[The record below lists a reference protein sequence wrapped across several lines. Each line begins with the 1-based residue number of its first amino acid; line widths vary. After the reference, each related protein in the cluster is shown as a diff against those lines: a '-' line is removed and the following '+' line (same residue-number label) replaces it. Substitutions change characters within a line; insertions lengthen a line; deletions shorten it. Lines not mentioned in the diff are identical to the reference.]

1 MTPHSLLQ
9 VQIMNVVIIGCGVI
23 GAAIAYE
30 LSQVKGLKI
39 TVCDRQPPAQA
50 STGAA
55 LGVLMGAISQ
65 KIKGKAWQI
74 RHTSIQRYE
83 TLIPELEALTGRKIP
98 FNRQGILS
106 LCLEE
111 ENLAAWEKLVE
122 IRHSQGWHL
131 EIWDTAK
138 LQNICPQVNHE
149 KITGA
154 VYSPQDR
161 QLDPVALTLALVEAA
176 QQNGVTF
183 KFGVAV
189 LDAQTSP
196 PESSPQF
203 CKQLETT
210 EGKIAADWFVIA
222 AGLGS
227 TPLTAKLN
235 QMVDIRP
242 VLGQALQMRVGHPL
256 GNPDFQPAI
265 TGNDVHI
272 VPVGGGDYWVG
283 ATVEFPSNGNE
294 SSPLRIFPPLKELTN
309 PESEIPPNQ
318 ELLESIRKQAIAFCP
333 ELATATILRTW
344 SGLRPRPEGRPAPVI
359 GKLPGFSNVLLAT
372 GHYRNGVLL
381 APATAYAIREM
392 IISQGLGSGEWGVG
406 E

>member
-1 MTPHSLLQ
+1 
-9 VQIMNVVIIGCGVI
+9 MNVVIIGCGVV

-30 LSQVKGLKI
+30 LSLVKGLKI

-55 LGVLMGAISQ
+55 LGVLMGVISQ
-65 KIKGKAWQI
+65 KIKGKAWQM
-74 RHTSIQRYE
+74 RQTSIQRYE

-98 FNRQGILS
+98 FNRQGILMLLSDSS
-106 LCLEE
+106 LEGMS
-111 ENLAAWEKLVE
+111 AWEKLVE
-122 IRHSQGWHL
+122 VRHSQGWNL

-138 LQNICPQVNHE
+138 LQNICPQVDVYDGLHLRE
-149 KITGA
+149 KVTGA

-161 QLDPVALTLALVEAA
+161 QIDPTALTLALVKAA

-183 KFGVAV
+183 KFGVTV
-189 LDAQTSP
+189 LDAPTST

-203 CKQLETT
+203 CNQLETT
-210 EGKIAADWFVIA
+210 EGKIAADWFVVS

-235 QMVDIRP
+235 QIIDIRP
-242 VLGQALQMRVGHPL
+242 VLGQALHMRVGHPL
-256 GNPDFQPAI
+256 GNHDFQPAI

-283 ATVEFPSNGNE
+283 ATVEFSSNGD
-294 SSPLRIFPPLKELTN
+294 
-309 PESEIPPNQ
+309 EIPPNQ
-318 ELLESIRKQAIAFCP
+318 ELLESVREQAIAFCP
-333 ELATATILRTW
+333 GLATAKIIRTW

-392 IISQGLGSGEWGVG
+392 IISQGIGG
-406 E
+406 

>member
-1 MTPHSLLQ
+1 
-9 VQIMNVVIIGCGVI
+9 MNVVIIGCGVV

-65 KIKGKAWQI
+65 KIKGKAWQM
-74 RHTSIQRYE
+74 RQTSIQRYE

-98 FNRQGILS
+98 FNRQGILMLLSDPS
-106 LCLEE
+106 LNTGVEGIS
-111 ENLAAWEKLVE
+111 AWEKLVE

-138 LQNICPQVNHE
+138 LQNMCPQVDVYDGLRLHE
-149 KITGA
+149 KITSA

-161 QLDPVALTLALVEAA
+161 QLDPTALTLALVEAA

-183 KFGVAV
+183 KFGVTV

-196 PESSPQF
+196 PESSAQF
-203 CKQLETT
+203 CVQLETT
-210 EGKIAADWFVIA
+210 EGKIAADWFVVA

-235 QMVDIRP
+235 QIIDIRP
-242 VLGQALQMRVGHPL
+242 VLGQALQVRVGHLL
-256 GNPDFQPAI
+256 GNPDFQPTI

-283 ATVEFPSNGNE
+283 ATVEFPSNEN
-294 SSPLRIFPPLKELTN
+294 
-309 PESEIPPNQ
+309 EIPPNQ
-318 ELLESIRKQAIAFCP
+318 ELLESAREQAIAFCP
-333 ELATATILRTW
+333 ELATATIIRTW

-359 GKLPGFSNVLLAT
+359 GKLSGFSNVLLAT

-392 IISQGLGSGEWGVG
+392 IIPQGVG
-406 E
+406 NGDEGARGAGGERK

>member
-1 MTPHSLLQ
+1 
-9 VQIMNVVIIGCGVI
+9 MNVVIIGCGIV

-65 KIKGKAWQI
+65 KIKGKAWQM
-74 RHTSIQRYE
+74 RQTSIQRYE
-83 TLIPELEALTGRKIP
+83 TLIPELEALTGGKIP
-98 FNRQGILS
+98 FNRQGILMLLS
-106 LCLEE
+106 DPPL
-111 ENLAAWEKLVE
+111 NTGGKGISAWEKLVE

-138 LQNICPQVNHE
+138 LQNMCPQVDVYDGLRLHE
-149 KITGA
+149 KITSA

-161 QLDPVALTLALVEAA
+161 QLDPTALTLALVEAA

-183 KFGVAV
+183 KFGVTV

-203 CKQLETT
+203 CVQLETT
-210 EGKIAADWFVIA
+210 EGKIAADWFVVA

-235 QMVDIRP
+235 QIIDIRP
-242 VLGQALQMRVGHPL
+242 VLGQALQVRVGHPL
-256 GNPDFQPAI
+256 GNPDFQPTI

-283 ATVEFPSNGNE
+283 ATVEFPSNEN
-294 SSPLRIFPPLKELTN
+294 
-309 PESEIPPNQ
+309 EIPPNQ
-318 ELLESIRKQAIAFCP
+318 ELLESAREQAIAFCP
-333 ELATATILRTW
+333 ELATATIIRTW

-359 GKLPGFSNVLLAT
+359 GKLSGFSNVLLAT

-392 IISQGLGSGEWGVG
+392 IIPQGVG
-406 E
+406 NGDEGAGGERK

>member
-1 MTPHSLLQ
+1 
-9 VQIMNVVIIGCGVI
+9 MNVVIIGCGVV

-30 LSQVKGLKI
+30 LSLVKGLKI

-65 KIKGKAWQI
+65 KIKGKAWEMRQ
-74 RHTSIQRYE
+74 TSIQRYE
-83 TLIPELEALTGRKIP
+83 TLIPELETLTNRKIP
-98 FNRQGILS
+98 FNRQGILMLLSDPSPS
-106 LCLEE
+106 LEKIS
-111 ENLAAWEKLVE
+111 AWEKLVE

-138 LQNICPQVNHE
+138 LKNICPQVNNE

-161 QLDPVALTLALVEAA
+161 QLDPIALTLALVEAA

-189 LDAQTSP
+189 LDTP
-196 PESSPQF
+196 TLTPEYPSKV
-203 CKQLETT
+203 CTQLETT

-227 TPLTAKLN
+227 TALTAKLN
-235 QMVDIRP
+235 QMIDIRP
-242 VLGQALQMRVGHPL
+242 VLGQALQLRLGYLL

-272 VPVGGGDYWVG
+272 VPVGSTDYWVG
-283 ATVEFPSNGNE
+283 ATVEFPSDGN
-294 SSPLRIFPPLKELTN
+294 
-309 PESEIPPNQ
+309 EIPPNQ
-318 ELLESIRKQAIAFCP
+318 ELLESVRKQAIAFCP

-392 IISQGLGSGEWGVG
+392 IISHEVGNGGMKEQGEK

>member
-1 MTPHSLLQ
+1 MSH
-9 VQIMNVVIIGCGVI
+9 VVIIGCGVV

-39 TVCDRQPPAQA
+39 TVFDQQPPAQA

-55 LGVLMGAISQ
+55 LGVLMGVISQ
-65 KIKGKAWQI
+65 KIKGKAWQM
-74 RHTSIQRYE
+74 RQTSIQRYQ
-83 TLIPELEALTGRKIP
+83 TLIPELEALTNRKIP
-98 FNRQGILS
+98 FNRQGILMLLS
-106 LCLEE
+106 DPPNPPYKGGQDEIS
-111 ENLAAWEKLVE
+111 AWEKLVE
-122 IRHSQGWHL
+122 TRHSQGWQL

-138 LQNICPQVNHE
+138 LKNICPQVDCE

-161 QLDPVALTLALVEAA
+161 QLDPTALTLALVEAA
-176 QQNGVTF
+176 QHNGVTF

-189 LDAQTSP
+189 LDSQTSI
-196 PESSPQF
+196 PESSPK
-203 CKQLETT
+203 CCDRLETT
-210 EGKIAADWFVIA
+210 EGKITADWFVVA

-235 QMVDIRP
+235 QPIDIRP
-242 VLGQALQMRVGHPL
+242 VLGQALKVRVGHPL
-256 GNPDFQPAI
+256 GNADFQPAI

-272 VPVGGGDYWVG
+272 VPVGGGDYWLG
-283 ATVEFPSNGNE
+283 ATVEFPTNGD
-294 SSPLRIFPPLKELTN
+294 
-309 PESEIPPNQ
+309 EIPPNQ
-318 ELLESIRKQAIAFCP
+318 QLLASLREQAIAFCP
-333 ELATATILRTW
+333 ELATASILGTW
-344 SGLRPRPEGRPAPVI
+344 SGLRPRPEGRPAPII

-392 IISQGLGSGEWGVG
+392 IIPQGVRS
-406 E
+406 

>member
-1 MTPHSLLQ
+1 MSH
-9 VQIMNVVIIGCGVI
+9 VVIIGCGVV
-23 GAAIAYE
+23 GAAIAFE

-65 KIKGKAWQI
+65 KIKGKAWQM
-74 RHTSIQRYE
+74 RQTSIQRYE
-83 TLIPELEALTGRKIP
+83 TLVPELEALTGRKIP
-98 FNRQGILS
+98 FNRQGILMLLS
-106 LCLEE
+106 DSSPEE
-111 ENLAAWEKLVE
+111 MSAWEKLVE
-122 IRHSQGWHL
+122 IRHSQGWNL

-138 LQNICPQVNHE
+138 LQNICPQVDG
-149 KITGA
+149 KKVTGA

-161 QLDPVALTLALVEAA
+161 QLDPTALTLALVEAA

-183 KFGVAV
+183 KFGVTV
-189 LDAQTSP
+189 LDAPTST
-196 PESSPQF
+196 PEF
-203 CKQLETT
+203 CNQLETT

-235 QMVDIRP
+235 QIIDIRP

-256 GNPDFQPAI
+256 GNPNFQPAI

-283 ATVEFPSNGNE
+283 ATVEFPSNGD
-294 SSPLRIFPPLKELTN
+294 
-309 PESEIPPNQ
+309 EIPPNQ

-392 IISQGLGSGEWGVG
+392 IISQGMGSGEMRGTRETRGQG